1 MTVISIGRVVRVSYD
16 KLIFEVTDFDKLN
29 YNFGGQT
36 YLAKGVIDYVTIKNN
51 SEEKFIYQVVRI
63 EDKELP
69 ILPDEK
75 SKFDYSGKFECAPI
89 GIIKNEKVEFSFKKY
104 PFLQDKVYLTSDDE
118 LKLLFSGKNLEENI
132 EMGLI
137 NERYR
142 AQIELNKLFTHH
154 SAVIGNTGSG
164 KSSTIRRLLS
174 EVKKK
179 ETENLKIHLFDVHG
193 EYQKLA
199 TNKPIN
205 VLKDFKIAIKN
216 LELQDWLNLIKPSE
230 LVQLPVVQTALKMS
244 NAIENKRLDEKW
256 LNCYIAYNLYYS
268 QQTDAVSKRTKIIGI
283 LSKTGINTTDY
294 NAQYANF
301 SKQAEEAFIQ
311 SLKNVIESNKDYSNL
326 SLILDSSDYN
336 VSSFE
341 SLLKGLNYVYL
352 LEECRGNNQA
362 RAYSGTLETRIKNVQ
377 TRYSALFGEVDTIV
391 NDRITVYSVSDLD
404 DDLLLFFTS
413 YMLKKIFNKN
423 KSREFESRDVNVFIF
438 EEAHRYISKVREN
451 SMFHEV
457 EIFKKIAREGRKF
470 GCFLFISSQRPSE
483 LSSTVLSQCNN
494 YIIHRIKN
502 NIDLEYLLKTIPYI
516 NVNQLSRF
524 SYLPTGTAFIVGE
537 LFPIP
542 TEIEI
547 YLENDLN
554 VTVTPQIRVRR
565 G

>member
-1 MTVISIGRVVRVSYD
+1 MNSIGRVVRVSYD
-16 KLIFEVTDFDKLN
+16 RLIFEVTDFDKLN
-29 YNFGGQT
+29 YNFEGQT

-51 SEEKFIYQVVRI
+51 LEEKFIYQVVRI

-75 SKFDYSGKFECAPI
+75 SKFDYSGKFECLPV
-89 GIIKNEKVEFSFKKY
+89 GVIKDEKVEFNFKKY

-118 LKLLFSGKNLEENI
+118 LKLIFSGKNHRGDI
-132 EMGLI
+132 SIGLI
-137 NERYR
+137 NERFR
-142 AQIELNKLFTHH
+142 AQIDLNKLFTHH

-174 EVKKK
+174 EVNKK
-179 ETENLKIHLFDVHG
+179 ETENLKIHLFDVHD
-193 EYQKLA
+193 EYQKLG
-199 TNKPIN
+199 TPIN
-205 VLKDFKIAIKN
+205 ILENFKIAIHN

-244 NAIENKRLDEKW
+244 NAIENKKLTEDW

-268 QQTDAVSKRTKIIGI
+268 QQTDAVSKRAKIVGI
-283 LSKTGINTTDY
+283 LSKTDIDTTDY
-294 NAQYANF
+294 NAQFANF
-301 SKQAEEAFIQ
+301 PKQAEQTF
-311 SLKNVIESNKDYSNL
+311 IESLEKVIGDNNDYAYL
-326 SLILDSSDYN
+326 SSILDSSDYK

-341 SLLKGLNYVYL
+341 SLLSGLNYVYL
-352 LEECRGNNQA
+352 LEECKGNNQA

-377 TRYSALFGEVDTIV
+377 IRYSSLFGDRDTDTDINSKV
-391 NDRITVYSVSDLD
+391 TVYSVSDLD

-413 YMLKKIFNKN
+413 YMLKKIFNENKLLN
-423 KSREFESRDVNVFIF
+423 FKSRAVNVFVF
-438 EEAHRYISKVREN
+438 EEAHRYISKIQEN
-451 SMFHEV
+451 SLFHEV

-470 GCFLFISSQRPSE
+470 GCFLFLSSQRPSE

-516 NVNQLSRF
+516 NANQLSRF

-542 TEIEI
+542 VEVEID
-547 YLENDLN
+547 LDSDLN
-554 VTVTPQIRVRR
+554 VTVTPQIRVNN
-565 G
+565 

>member
-1 MTVISIGRVVRVSYD
+1 MITINSSGRFVRVSYD
-16 KLIFEVTDFDKLN
+16 RLIFEVTDFDKLN
-29 YNFGGQT
+29 YNFEGQT

-51 SEEKFIYQVVRI
+51 LDEKFIYQVVRV
-63 EDKELP
+63 EDRELP

-75 SKFDYSGKFECAPI
+75 SKFNYSGKFECLPV
-89 GIIKNEKVEFSFKKY
+89 GVIKDEKVEFNFKKY

-118 LKLLFSGKNLEENI
+118 LKLIFSGKSHGGNI
-132 EMGLI
+132 SIGLI
-137 NERYR
+137 NERFR
-142 AQIELNKLFTHH
+142 ARIDLNKLFTHH

-174 EVKKK
+174 EVKKRK
-179 ETENLKIHLFDVHG
+179 TENLKVHLFDVHD
-193 EYQKLA
+193 EYQKLG
-199 TNKPIN
+199 TGESIN
-205 VLKDFKIAIKN
+205 VLEDFKIGIKN

-244 NAIENKRLDEKW
+244 NAIENKKLAEDW

-268 QQTDAVSKRTKIIGI
+268 QQTDAVSKRAKIVGI
-283 LSKTGINTTDY
+283 LSKTNIDTASY

-301 SKQAEEAFIQ
+301 PKDAEKTFIN
-311 SLKNVIESNKDYSNL
+311 SLKAVMGENQDYAYL
-326 SLILDSSDYN
+326 SSILDSSDYK

-341 SLLKGLNYVYL
+341 SLLNGLNYVYL
-352 LEECRGNNQA
+352 LEECKGNNQA

-377 TRYSALFGEVDTIV
+377 IRYSALFGDMDKDVDSKVI
-391 NDRITVYSVSDLD
+391 VYSVSDLD

-413 YMLKKIFNKN
+413 YMLKKIFNEN
-423 KSREFESRDVNVFIF
+423 KLLEFNSRAVNVFVF
-438 EEAHRYISKVREN
+438 EEAHRYISKIQEN

-470 GCFLFISSQRPSE
+470 GCFLFLSSQRPSE

-516 NVNQLSRF
+516 NANQLSRF
-524 SYLPTGTAFIVGE
+524 SYLPTGTAFMVGE

-542 TEIEI
+542 VEVEID
-547 YLENDLN
+547 LESDLN
-554 VTVTPQIRVRR
+554 VTVTPQILIH
-565 G
+565 

>member
-1 MTVISIGRVVRVSYD
+1 M
-16 KLIFEVTDFDKLN
+16 
-29 YNFGGQT
+29 
-36 YLAKGVIDYVTIKNN
+36 
-51 SEEKFIYQVVRI
+51 
-63 EDKELP
+63 
-69 ILPDEK
+69 
-75 SKFDYSGKFECAPI
+75 
-89 GIIKNEKVEFSFKKY
+89 
-104 PFLQDKVYLTSDDE
+104 
-118 LKLLFSGKNLEENI
+118 
-132 EMGLI
+132 
-137 NERYR
+137 
-142 AQIELNKLFTHH
+142 
-154 SAVIGNTGSG
+154 
-164 KSSTIRRLLS
+164 
-174 EVKKK
+174 
-179 ETENLKIHLFDVHG
+179 
-193 EYQKLA
+193 
-199 TNKPIN
+199 
-205 VLKDFKIAIKN
+205 
-216 LELQDWLNLIKPSE
+216 
-230 LVQLPVVQTALKMS
+230 
-244 NAIENKRLDEKW
+244 
-256 LNCYIAYNLYYS
+256 
-268 QQTDAVSKRTKIIGI
+268 
-283 LSKTGINTTDY
+283 
-294 NAQYANF
+294 
-301 SKQAEEAFIQ
+301 
-311 SLKNVIESNKDYSNL
+311 IESNKAYSNL

-362 RAYSGTLETRIKNVQ
+362 RAYSGTLESRIKNVQ

-391 NDRITVYSVSDLD
+391 NDRITIYSVSDLD

-423 KSREFESRDVNVFIF
+423 KSREFERRDVNVFIF

-470 GCFLFISSQRPSE
+470 GCFLFLSSQRPSE

-516 NVNQLSRF
+516 NINQLSRF